1 MNRSVELKRK
11 RSARVRA
18 KLHGTASQPRLSV
31 FRSNRA
37 LHAQLIDDNAMRT
50 VVSGSTRGLTKDSKT
65 KINKVGAAEMLG
77 KHIAESALKAGI
89 KQAVMDRG
97 SYRYHGRVKALAEAA
112 RKNGLKI

>member
-11 RSARVRA
+11 RAIRVRA
-18 KLHGTASQPRLSV
+18 KLHGTASHPRLSV

-37 LHAQLIDDNAMRT
+37 LYAQLIDDNAMKT
-50 VVSGSTRGLTKDSKT
+50 LVSASTRSLAKETKT
-65 KINKVGAAEMLG
+65 KIHKVGASEMLG
-77 KHIAESALKAGI
+77 KRIAELALKAGI

-97 SYRYHGRVKALAEAA
+97 SYRYHGRVKALTESV